1 MADGSVI
8 IDSKLD
14 SSGFEKSLKGLGSIA
29 SKGLAVTTK
38 AIGAVS
44 TGLIALGGYAT
55 KVGSEFEASMS
66 QVAATMGMSAEEVA
80 NGCDEFVMLEEAAK
94 KAGSTT
100 MFSASQSADAL
111 NYLALAGYTAEE
123 ACTAL
128 PKVLDLA
135 AAGGLDL
142 AYASDLV
149 TDSMS
154 ALGLSMD
161 ELDTFMDQM
170 AKTAQKSNTSVG
182 QLGEATLTL
191 GGTAK
196 TLSGGITEMNT
207 ALGILADNGIKG
219 SEGGT
224 ALRNVIL
231 SLTAGTDT
239 AKEAIEDLG
248 LEVADAEGNMRPLED
263 IFTDLNKSMQG
274 MGSVAKQDVLNQIF
288 NKVDLK
294 SVSALMA
301 ATVVDMTNLNE
312 SLNKLGIDS
321 EANADMINYLAST
334 FEVGEDKATF
344 CSYAMQE
351 MGITAEQ
358 ASGMYDSLTTAIENG
373 SNRFDELS
381 GYISNADDACATMA
395 DTMNDNL
402 KGRIIELQSATEG
415 LGIQIYEN
423 MENPLKQTAEAGI
436 EAVGQLSEALNSSGF
451 SGMAEAIGSLMA
463 QGIAEIA
470 EYAPQVIQASTTVI
484 QSFIQGISDNL
495 PQIISS
501 AGEIVSSLVNGI
513 ITIIPQ
519 VGALG
524 IQIVTELYN
533 SIQGNLGTITET
545 GSSVIANLLNG
556 FTENIPQILEKGTDL
571 IVNLANGISEQLP
584 TLVPLALKAII
595 TLAQGIVANL
605 PKIIDAGIK
614 LISSLA
620 DGIIASLPM
629 LIETV
634 PKLINDFFAALDEGF
649 VKLIKLGAE
658 IIVKLGKGIIDAIP
672 TIKEHAGEIVMA
684 IINIILHADMLKT
697 GKTLIKNLGEGLK
710 SMVASIRAT
719 AKNILSTIQRPF
731 VSGIQ
736 AFKHAGGGLIEALGT
751 GAKAM
756 LTSIGRIAKSVLTS
770 LKQPFIN
777 GISGFKEIG
786 VNIIKGLINGIKSS
800 LSLITGAIK
809 GVCDSAIKS
818 AKSALGIHSPSK
830 VFEEEVGQ
838 YVGQG
843 MAKGIEESSVEA
855 SKATTEM
862 CNSVLANGKAFL
874 EKQKAQDKAWS
885 DSKKEQYA
893 AQKQALYD
901 YIERKKE
908 ANQLSLE
915 DEKYIYQQLLKAA
928 KGNQQEIE
936 EINKK
941 IVQADEEAYQKRYAN
956 SKQYIADKK
965 YFNQMSLQ
973 DELAAYERMKDYSK
987 GHAEE
992 TKEIEKEIYR
1002 VKKEIKEKEI
1012 QDVKDANAKILD
1024 ELKDRIDKEKNI
1036 INGKRDAALESLQSE
1051 LDAIDKAEEE
1061 RQNNMTIADYETEIA
1076 KYQQALLEATDPEEQ
1091 QKLNEQLFE
1100 KQQAYDEWKYQQE
1113 LKAKKE
1119 AIRAQMDEVRAQA
1132 DEQIATKEDEYEKEK
1147 TLLEKQQEAM
1157 IQAIQNGQTEMIKS
1171 IQEGGVKSLNIQDAN
1186 AVLAMGINKSLTKDK
1201 KDNLNQQYEAVI
1213 DNEGKCTQAVEDA
1226 CVEMYRENYR
1236 MGVQMANGIADG
1248 ILNQTWRAVK
1258 AIGMMCDKMIA
1269 ETQKKLDIH
1278 SPSRVFKKMGEYVDQ
1293 GFGNG
1298 IDNGADGVIGSMT
1311 DMCTRLKSAVN
1322 IDDLVERMS
1331 AAVNGE
1337 VAVTSN
1343 LLTSG
1348 VSSSITTNTITNNN
1362 TSSTPVT
1369 INNYGVPNADD
1380 KFGRVIASQVNR
1392 ELRGRG
1398 LK

>member
-14 SSGFEKSLKGLGSIA
+14 SSGFEKGLKGLGSIA

-80 NGCDEFVMLEEAAK
+80 NGCEEFVMLEEAAK

-111 NYLALAGYTAEE
+111 NYLALAGYSAEE

-128 PKVLDLA
+128 PKVLNLA

-154 ALGLSMD
+154 ALGLGMD
-161 ELDTFMDQM
+161 QLDTFMDQM
-170 AKTAQKSNTSVG
+170 AKTSQKSNTSVG
-182 QLGEATLTL
+182 QLGEAILTV

-231 SLTAGTDT
+231 SLTAGTDK
-239 AKEAIEDLG
+239 AKEAIENLG

-301 ATVVDMTNLNE
+301 ATVADMTSLNE

-321 EANADMINYLAST
+321 QTNADMINYLAST

-344 CSYAMQE
+344 CSYAIQE
-351 MGITAEQ
+351 MGINAEQ
-358 ASGMYDSLTTAIENG
+358 ASGMYDALSEAVSNG

-381 GYISNADDACATMA
+381 GYVDNANGACATMA

-402 KGRIIELQSATEG
+402 KGRITELQSATEG
-415 LGIQIYEN
+415 LGITIYEKL
-423 MENPLKQTAEAGI
+423 ETPLKEAAEGGI
-436 EAVGQLSEALNSSGF
+436 EAVGQLSEALNSGGF
-451 SGMAEAIGSLMA
+451 DAMVESIGSLLA
-463 QGIAEIA
+463 QGIAKIA
-470 EYAPQVIQASTTVI
+470 EYAPQVIQASTTII

-495 PQIISS
+495 PQIMSS
-501 AGEIVSSLVNGI
+501 AGEIISSLINGVI
-513 ITIIPQ
+513 AIVPQ

-524 IQIVTELYN
+524 IQIITELYN
-533 SIQGNLGTITET
+533 SIQGNLGTIIET
-545 GSSVIANLLNG
+545 GSSVITNLLNG
-556 FTENIPQILEKGTDL
+556 FTENIPQILEKGADL

-595 TLAQGIVANL
+595 ALAQGIVANL

-614 LISSLA
+614 LIRALA
-620 DGIIASLPM
+620 EGVINSIPM

-634 PKLINDFFAALDEGF
+634 PRLINAFFAALDEGF
-649 VKLIKLGAE
+649 LKLIVLGAE
-658 IIVKLGKGIIDAIP
+658 IVVKLGKGLIDAIP
-672 TIKEHAGEIVMA
+672 VIVANAGQIVLA
-684 IINIILHADMLKT
+684 IINIFLHADMLKT
-697 GKTLIKNLGEGLK
+697 GKSLITNLGEGIK

-719 AKNILSTIQRPF
+719 AQNILSTLQRPF
-731 VSGIQ
+731 VSGFQ
-736 AFKHAGGGLIEALGT
+736 AFRHAGGGLIEALGA

-770 LKQPFIN
+770 LKQPFVN

-809 GVCDSAIKS
+809 GVCDSALSS
-818 AKSALGIHSPSK
+818 AKSFLGIHSPSK
-830 VFEEEVGQ
+830 VFKEEVGQ
-838 YVGQG
+838 FVGEG

-862 CNSVLANGKAFL
+862 CNSVLSNGKAFL
-874 EKQKAQDKAWS
+874 EKQKAQDKTWS

-901 YIERKKE
+901 YIQKKKDL
-908 ANQLSLE
+908 NQLKLE

-928 KGNQQEIE
+928 KGNQKEIE

-941 IVQADEEAYQKRYAN
+941 IVEADEEAYQKRYAN
-956 SKQYIADKK
+956 SKQWISDKK
-965 YFNQMSLQ
+965 YFNQLSLQ

-1002 VKKEIKEKEI
+1002 VKKEIVAKEV

-1024 ELKDRIDKEKNI
+1024 ELKDRVDKEKQI
-1036 INGKRDAALESLQSE
+1036 INGKRDSALDSLQSQ

-1061 RQNNMTIADYETEIA
+1061 RQNNMTIADYENELI
-1076 KYQQALLEATDPEEQ
+1076 KYREALANASDPEEQ
-1091 QKLNEQLFE
+1091 QRINEQIYE
-1100 KQQAYDEWKYQQE
+1100 KQKAYDEWKYQQE

-1132 DEQIATKEDEYEKEK
+1132 EQQIAVKEDEYEKEK
-1147 TLLEKQQEAM
+1147 TMLEKQQEAM
-1157 IQAIQNGQTEMIKS
+1157 IKAIENGQAEMVKAIK
-1171 IQEGGVKSLNIQDAN
+1171 EGGAQSLNIQDAN
-1186 AVLAMGINKSLTKDK
+1186 AIRAMGINKSLTKDK
-1201 KDNLNQQYEAVI
+1201 QENLDKQYQAVI
-1213 DNEGKCTQAVEDA
+1213 DNENKSAQAVEDA
-1226 CVEMYRENYR
+1226 CVEMYRQNYR
-1236 MGVQMANGIADG
+1236 MGEQMVNGIADG
-1248 ILNQTWRAVK
+1248 ILNRTWRAVK

-1278 SPSRVFKKMGEYVDQ
+1278 SPSRVFRKMGEYVDQ

-1298 IDNGADGVIGSMT
+1298 IDNGADDVVGSMS
-1311 DMCTRLKSAVN
+1311 DMCARLKSAVN
-1322 IDDLVERMS
+1322 IDDLVERMT

-1343 LLTSG
+1343 LLTG
-1348 VSSSITTNTITNNN
+1348 GASSNVTTNTITNNN
-1362 TSSTPVT
+1362 TSSMPIT

-1380 KFGRVIASQVNR
+1380 KFGRTIGNQVNR

-1398 LK
+1398 VK